1 MAKATKRKTPK
12 TKTPRKPLRWLMWQ
26 SVRLVSVV
34 FLVSVFLVVVGTV
47 LNPFTTIYMS
57 QEARRLGGVDYEWVP
72 LEEIAPVMARSVVAA
87 EDANF
92 CNHWGFDVEAI
103 KDAIEDGSS
112 RGASTLSQQT
122 VKNVYLWHGRTYT
135 RKALEAVGTLLVEAV
150 WSKRR
155 VVEVY
160 LNIAEFDEGVFGV
173 EAASRHYFGVG
184 PESLTGVQ
192 AARMAAILPAPKTR
206 SASRP
211 TAYIRKRASQIMDG
225 AATIRADGRA
235 ACFES

>member
-92 CNHWGFDVEAI
+92 CQCTGVLMSSCDS
-103 KDAIEDGSS
+103 KYCSCEDGSAGGCVDAEPADRQKRLFVARS
-112 RGASTLSQQT
+112 
-122 VKNVYLWHGRTYT
+122 RTYGCA
-135 RKALEAVGTLLVEAV
+135 RRLEAVGTPCWSRRL
-150 WSKRR
+150 WSKAKSMSWRCI
-155 VVEVY
+155 
-160 LNIAEFDEGVFGV
+160 LNVAEFDARACSGSS
-173 EAASRHYFGVG
+173 AASRHYFGV
-184 PESLTGVQ
+184 ES
-192 AARMAAILPAPKTR
+192 
-206 SASRP
+206 
-211 TAYIRKRASQIMDG
+211 RKI
-225 AATIRADGRA
+225 
-235 ACFES
+235 